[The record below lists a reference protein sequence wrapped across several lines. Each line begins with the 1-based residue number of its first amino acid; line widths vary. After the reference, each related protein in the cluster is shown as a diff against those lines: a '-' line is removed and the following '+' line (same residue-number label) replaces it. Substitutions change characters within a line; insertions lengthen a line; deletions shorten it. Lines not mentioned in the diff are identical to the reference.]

1 MEMRGIAR
9 SRIGYFSVGGEC
21 MCRRWN
27 AGVCPMKKNILK
39 RLLFSVFVLIGVT
52 IIAFSLM
59 RLGGGDP
66 ASMMAGALATEE
78 EVQEYRVRMGLDQ
91 PYITQY
97 LSYMNG
103 VLHGDLGFSWN
114 YNAPV
119 TELLGARVAQTL
131 KLSLYGFGVACV
143 FSIVLGIIAGINRG
157 SGIDFTA
164 MFFAI
169 IGQSMS
175 IVWLGFML
183 ILIFGVKLHW
193 LPTQGLGGLRY
204 MIMPGMC
211 VGFGFAA
218 NQTRLMRSGMVDV
231 LREDYVVATRA
242 RGITKTKTY
251 FKYAL
256 KNAMLPIV
264 TNMGT
269 QFGRLLAGLV
279 VVENIFNWPGMGQ
292 LMIQAINMRDYQL
305 VQSILLVSS
314 ILLVLSN
321 LLADIVYTIIDP
333 RIAFN

>member
-1 MEMRGIAR
+1 
-9 SRIGYFSVGGEC
+9 
-21 MCRRWN
+21 
-27 AGVCPMKKNILK
+27 MKNNIIK
-39 RLLFSVFVLIGVT
+39 RLFFSVFVLIGVT

-66 ASMMAGALATEE
+66 ASLMAGALASEE
-78 EVQEYRVRMGLDQ
+78 EIQDFRVRMGQDQ
-91 PYITQY
+91 PYWVQYITY
-97 LSYMNG
+97 VKGL
-103 VLHGDLGFSWN
+103 LCGDLGFSWN

-119 TELLGARVAQTL
+119 SEVLGVRIVQTL
-131 KLSLYGFGVACV
+131 KLSLFG
-143 FSIVLGIIAGINRG
+143 FSIACIFSIILGIIAGINQG
-157 SGIDFTA
+157 SGIDFGA

-183 ILIFGVKLHW
+183 ILIFGVNLKW
-193 LPTQGLGGLRY
+193 LPTQGLGGLRH

-231 LREDYVVATRA
+231 LREDYIVATRA
-242 RGITKTKTY
+242 RGITKTRTY

-256 KNAMLPIV
+256 KNALLPIV

-269 QFGRLLAGLV
+269 QFGRLLAGMV

-292 LMIQAINMRDYQL
+292 LIIQAINMRDYQL
-305 VQSILLVSS
+305 VQSILLISS

-321 LLADIVYTIIDP
+321 LVADIVYTIIDP
-333 RIAFN
+333 RITFN

>member
-1 MEMRGIAR
+1 
-9 SRIGYFSVGGEC
+9 
-21 MCRRWN
+21 
-27 AGVCPMKKNILK
+27 MKKNILK
-39 RLLFSVFVLIGVT
+39 RLLFSIFVLIGVT
-52 IIAFSLM
+52 IIAFGLM

-66 ASMMAGALATEE
+66 ASLMAGALASEE
-78 EVQEYRVRMGLDQ
+78 EIQDYRVRMGLDK
-91 PYITQY
+91 PYVVQY
-97 LSYMNG
+97 LTYMKG
-103 VLHGDLGFSWN
+103 LLKGDLGYSWN
-114 YNAPV
+114 YNSSV
-119 TELLGARVAQTL
+119 TELLAVRVAQTL
-131 KLSLYGFGVACV
+131 KLSLYGFSIACV
-143 FSIVLGIIAGINRG
+143 FSIILGIVAGINQG
-157 SGIDFTA
+157 TGIDFTA

-169 IGQSMS
+169 VGQSMS
-175 IVWLGFML
+175 IVWLGFLL

-193 LPTQGLGGLRY
+193 LPTQGLGGLRH

-242 RGITKTKTY
+242 RGISKTKTY

-269 QFGRLLAGLV
+269 QFGRLLAGVV

-292 LMIQAINMRDYQL
+292 LIIQAINMRDYQL

-314 ILLVLSN
+314 VLLVVSN
-321 LLADIVYTIIDP
+321 LLADIVYTFIDP
-333 RIAFN
+333 RITFN

>member
-1 MEMRGIAR
+1 
-9 SRIGYFSVGGEC
+9 
-21 MCRRWN
+21 
-27 AGVCPMKKNILK
+27 MKKNILK
-39 RLLFSVFVLIGVT
+39 RLLFSIFVLIGVT
-52 IIAFSLM
+52 IIAFGLM

-66 ASMMAGALATEE
+66 ASLMAGELASEE
-78 EVQEYRVRMGLDQ
+78 EIQDYRVRMGLDK
-91 PYITQY
+91 PYVVQY
-97 LSYMNG
+97 LTYMKG
-103 VLHGDLGFSWN
+103 LLKGDLGYSWN
-114 YNAPV
+114 YNSSV
-119 TELLGARVAQTL
+119 TELLAVRVAQTL
-131 KLSLYGFGVACV
+131 KLSLYGFSIACV
-143 FSIVLGIIAGINRG
+143 FSIILGIVAGINQG
-157 SGIDFTA
+157 TGIDFTA

-169 IGQSMS
+169 VGQSMS
-175 IVWLGFML
+175 IVWLGFLL

-193 LPTQGLGGLRY
+193 LPTQGLGGLRH

-242 RGITKTKTY
+242 RGISKTKTY

-269 QFGRLLAGLV
+269 QFGRLLAGVV

-292 LMIQAINMRDYQL
+292 LIIQAINMRDYQL

-314 ILLVLSN
+314 VLLVVSN
-321 LLADIVYTIIDP
+321 LLADIVYTFIDP
-333 RIAFN
+333 RITFN